1 MTAETVE
8 RQLAL
13 VRSIK
18 PGDQVQILVKS
29 HTNSQDTSRVVEFV
43 AASGWYGTPGH
54 EMGGNHLFTSNPD
67 EPVTGDTTVRL
78 FAKRT
83 VHPRLGAK
91 ASWGG
96 HPVIGPLHSVRIV
109 EKAAAS

>member
-1 MTAETVE
+1 MSTELVE
-8 RQLAL
+8 SQLAL

-29 HTNSQDTSRVVEFV
+29 RTNGRDTSRVVEFV

-54 EMGGNHLFTSNPD
+54 EMGGNHLFTSSPD
-67 EPVTGDTTVRL
+67 EPVTADTTVRL

-83 VHPRLGAK
+83 VHPRPGAK
-91 ASWGG
+91 EWGG
-96 HPVIGPLHSVRIV
+96 HPVIGPLHSVRVV
-109 EKAAAS
+109 EKASAS